1 MLTFYMGEKKGDSE
15 IAKSA
20 EIMGFTIE
28 IDQKSVYFEKKLC
41 SLFSLICDSKIRF
54 QTPYLEQPWCCVGRH
69 SLLQAHKILPW

>member
-1 MLTFYMGEKKGDSE
+1 MGEKKGDSE

-54 QTPYLEQPWCCVGRH
+54 QTPYLEQAWFFVLVGH

>member
-1 MLTFYMGEKKGDSE
+1 MGEKKGDSE

-54 QTPYLEQPWCCVGRH
+54 QTPYLEKLGFVLVVTHFFKLTKSYPGRV
-69 SLLQAHKILPW
+69 WE